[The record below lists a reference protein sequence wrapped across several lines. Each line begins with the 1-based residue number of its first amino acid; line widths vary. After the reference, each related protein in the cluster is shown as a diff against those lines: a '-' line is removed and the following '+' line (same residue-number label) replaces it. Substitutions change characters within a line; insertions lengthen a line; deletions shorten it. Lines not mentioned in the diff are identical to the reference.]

1 MEEKN
6 VIKNEETNNTKKEF
20 TGPMVFVNNP
30 ISDEEQDVLGIGTY
44 ADRINQALDEG
55 ANIIGVIGDY
65 GTGKSSLIELIKKKH
80 KNSININMWGN
91 DKKDDIKDGE
101 KNKIRVLTKNFL
113 FQMSMGKDETFA
125 KYINKKLSK
134 SYGLLSIVLSDKEI
148 LDKLYF
154 PGVLF
159 LIYLLLNTMP
169 DNIYDSSMYLNLHN
183 VVSFA
188 NCEAWKKFIIIA
200 YTVIIN
206 LKIPILGLSVYRLVK
221 LLLDKS
227 ILFSL
232 WNSQGKREPN
242 ENDLYDL
249 YIEIANKLTENLN
262 NGEKRIIVVDD
273 LDRANNKDDV
283 KDFIKE
289 IYKFNSVL
297 KDEVK
302 SKIVFIFEVKSEES
316 LEDFEYVQEVIENNE
331 YKKELYKKVFY
342 FKVNLNPIHY
352 NDFGLILKQM
362 LNKKFNEKI
371 IFGKNIDEELPE
383 EFSYIIKGENLTIRD
398 IKERLNRSFEIYE
411 NLMKKSNGVSDTIQ
425 YQKCALVAYLESKY
439 PLEMLKFIKEEQ
451 NFNKILEKAYMYK
464 QENVPILKRIQNIK
478 SLILG
483 YNYEFSIEV
492 AEMIAN
498 DLIDEDFRLYF
509 YNYPIHQKIKTSDE
523 IYVEEVILYP
533 RKIKEIDN
541 EKIKNAIKKDK
552 KVVYKYLERRISLGL
567 LLDKKIFENEIL
579 YGMALKRFYPNVL
592 ESLKEEV
599 KWGMFY
605 ADDSFEIIRK
615 INNYKVN
622 SEKLLSEYVLA
633 LKEDFKEL
641 SKEEIIYARE
651 KIIEATQSKY
661 ILCFRDIFVNSKIP
675 LITENELRIIYSST
689 TKLNLIN
696 EKAINSKNVEYI
708 LEILNEEELSEEN
721 FYRALDI
728 YKIICDKLIAKKLP
742 DNVLE
747 FLKKNNRGDD
757 ILFKFISDAFR
768 NNRAS
773 IEEKRIV
780 DYLNKLNENEIS
792 DTYLKNIELMHLG
805 EKLSDNILDLLKKHE
820 YCETL
825 WINLIKQHRC
835 RELNLENDVEKK
847 LVLIKNIYSIVKN
860 DIFFLREEIIKQ
872 KLHFQY
878 RSLFFEPYSVISLD
892 EINLLENI
900 QQIKEL
906 VDFNNVTE
914 KEIEYILNKINAMK
928 YMSKELIDIMEFVDS
943 NVVNSIK
950 DIELINLFFEK
961 LQINRE
967 KIAELSDEDRTKV
980 YVVLRKPLIL
990 SNYEKAIEFSRKIGY
1005 LIKEI
1010 DILLYDF
1017 IIDNYEAYMNDYIEL
1032 INELDIPTEQTI
1044 KNIIALMA
1052 NGKEFKLSDR
1062 ILKKLLDKKKY
1073 KEYIIGKTIK
1083 ENKLIL
1089 ELDKIGL
1096 EDYVE
1101 VYNNTEFVYEIMS
1114 QNTEFKEKIIENNF
1128 FKKIDVDKLKDFYEC
1143 TNYINFVQYL
1153 FDTLTKDEVLE
1164 YIKNNLKCR
1173 RDESYSLRNLICRP
1187 KYIWIIESK
1196 EMYEIVRNIL
1206 PKSSDKGQLTRA
1218 RNKYF

>member
-1 MEEKN
+1 MEVKN
-6 VIKNEETNNTKKEF
+6 VIKNEEENNTKKEF
-20 TGPMVFVNNP
+20 IGPMVFVNNP
-30 ISDEEQDVLGIGTY
+30 ISDEGQDVLGIGTY

-80 KNSININMWGN
+80 KDSININMWGN
-91 DKKDDIKDGE
+91 DKKDGE
-101 KNKIRVLTKNFL
+101 KNKIRALTKNFL

-169 DNIYDSSMYLNLHN
+169 GNIYDSSMYLNLHN
-183 VVSFA
+183 IVDFT
-188 NCEAWKKFIIIA
+188 NHEALKKFIIIV

-206 LKIPILGLSVYRLVK
+206 LKIPILGASVYMVVK

-273 LDRANNKDDV
+273 LDRANNKNDV

-302 SKIVFIFEVKSEES
+302 SKIAFIFEVKSEES
-316 LEDFEYVQEVIENNE
+316 LEDLEYVQDVIEKNE

-352 NDFGLILKQM
+352 NDFELILKQM

-451 NFNKILEKAYMYK
+451 EFNKILEEAYMYK
-464 QENVPILKRIQNIK
+464 QENVPILEKIQNIK

-483 YNYEFSIEV
+483 YNDEFSIEI

-509 YNYPIHQKIKTSDE
+509 YNYPIYQKIKTSDE
-523 IYVEEVILYP
+523 IYVEKIILYP

-552 KVVYKYLERRISLGL
+552 NVVYKYLERRISLGL
-567 LLDKKIFENEIL
+567 LLDKKILENEIL

-605 ADDSFEIIRK
+605 ADDSCEIIRK

-633 LKEDFKEL
+633 VKEDFKEL

-675 LITENELRIIYSST
+675 LITENELKIINSMDKRLT
-689 TKLNLIN
+689 LIN
-696 EKAINSKNVEYI
+696 EKAINSRNVKYILKIINEKKLSEKNFYKALRIYRKVCINLNMESLSHYI
-708 LEILNEEELSEEN
+708 LEFLS
-721 FYRALDI
+721 
-728 YKIICDKLIAKKLP
+728 
-742 DNVLE
+742 
-747 FLKKNNRGDD
+747 KNNKINDF
-757 ILFKFISDAFR
+757 LFRRISETFR
-768 NNRAS
+768 NDRTS
-773 IEEKRIV
+773 ISEKMIV
-780 DYLNKLNENEIS
+780 DYLNNLDENRMSEV
-792 DTYLKNIELMHLG
+792 YLECIELMRLK
-805 EKLSDNILDLLKKHE
+805 EQLSDNILNLLRKHE
-820 YCETL
+820 YFETI

-835 RELNLENDVEKK
+835 NELELVNGVKENLKI
-847 LVLIKNIYSIVKN
+847 IKNIYPIIGD
-860 DIFFLREEIIKQ
+860 DIIFLRKEIIKQ
-872 KLHFQY
+872 RLYLQY
-878 RSLFFEPYSVISLD
+878 ESLFFKPYPDISKW
-892 EINLLENI
+892 EINFSESFKQMNKLINFSS
-900 QQIKEL
+900 IK
-906 VDFNNVTE
+906 D
-914 KEIEYILNKINAMK
+914 KEMK
-928 YMSKELIDIMEFVDS
+928 YM
-943 NVVNSIK
+943 
-950 DIELINLFFEK
+950 
-961 LQINRE
+961 
-967 KIAELSDEDRTKV
+967 
-980 YVVLRKPLIL
+980 
-990 SNYEKAIEFSRKIGY
+990 
-1005 LIKEI
+1005 
-1010 DILLYDF
+1010 
-1017 IIDNYEAYMNDYIEL
+1017 
-1032 INELDIPTEQTI
+1032 
-1044 KNIIALMA
+1044 
-1052 NGKEFKLSDR
+1052 
-1062 ILKKLLDKKKY
+1062 
-1073 KEYIIGKTIK
+1073 
-1083 ENKLIL
+1083 
-1089 ELDKIGL
+1089 LDKI
-1096 EDYVE
+1096 
-1101 VYNNTEFVYEIMS
+1101 NNMNSIS
-1114 QNTEFKEKIIENNF
+1114 
-1128 FKKIDVDKLKDFYEC
+1128 KK
-1143 TNYINFVQYL
+1143 
-1153 FDTLTKDEVLE
+1153 
-1164 YIKNNLKCR
+1164 
-1173 RDESYSLRNLICRP
+1173 
-1187 KYIWIIESK
+1187 
-1196 EMYEIVRNIL
+1196 
-1206 PKSSDKGQLTRA
+1206 
-1218 RNKYF
+1218 